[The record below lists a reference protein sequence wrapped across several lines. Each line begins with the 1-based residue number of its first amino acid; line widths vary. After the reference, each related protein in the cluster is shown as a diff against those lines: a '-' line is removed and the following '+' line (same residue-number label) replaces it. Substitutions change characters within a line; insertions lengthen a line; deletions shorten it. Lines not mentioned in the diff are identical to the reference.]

1 LSFTSSYIIDKG
13 IMYVEGE
20 KQNSKKVKTTI
31 QPILNISK
39 DSMT

>member
-20 KQNSKKVKTTI
+20 QQHSKKLKTTI

-39 DSMT
+39 VFMT